1 MGNIRSLNDTLFI
14 ENCTFAGNSG
24 GGPVLYVQGTSVL
37 RNNVFH
43 NPAMN
48 TQLAIPNFNSS
59 GIYSHTTLSH
69 NNILGGSSGVYN
81 ASSQNPLIWGEG
93 NTDEDP
99 LFSYTGNRP
108 YSLSALSPL
117 IDSGWQP
124 ASGFA
129 LEALDAGGNQRL
141 WDGDGDGITI
151 IDKGAYEY
159 QYFSP
164 PTNLSAQLWQNT
176 VELSWEMPGLG
187 RALSGYRI
195 FRNNAP
201 HADVWGADNLYFREQ
216 LTASD
221 TLQYRVAA
229 LYGNLESAPSDSV
242 VVVYTAVSTED
253 EVLMPQTGFS
263 VSPNPFSGS
272 TTLTVELSASD
283 RTEPITTARIVIYNL
298 RGQLVRAI
306 ELDPGARQQV
316 LTWDGRDSR
325 NGRCS
330 NEIYFLNLVLDG
342 KSVISRKVTLIR

>member
-1 MGNIRSLNDTLFI
+1 MI
-14 ENCTFAGNSG
+14 
-24 GGPVLYVQGTSVL
+24 
-37 RNNVFH
+37 
-43 NPAMN
+43 
-48 TQLAIPNFNSS
+48 TQLAIPIFNSS

-108 YSLSALSPL
+108 YSLSVLSPL

-124 ASGFA
+124 ASGLA
-129 LEALDAGGNQRL
+129 LDTLDAGGNERL
-141 WDGDGDGITI
+141 WDGDGDGISI

-159 QYFSP
+159 QYLSS

-201 HADVWGADNLYFREQ
+201 HADVWGADNLCFREQ

-253 EVLMPQTGFS
+253 DVVIPQTGFRI
-263 VSPNPFSGS
+263 SPNPFSGQ
-272 TTLTVELSASD
+272 TNLTVELSASD

-298 RGQLVRAI
+298 RGQIVRSL

-316 LTWDGRDSR
+316 LSWDGRDSR
-325 NGRCS
+325 NQRCS
-330 NEIYFLNLVLDG
+330 NGVYILSMVVDG
-342 KSVISRKVTLIR
+342 RSIISKKVTLIR